1 MNKQEEN
8 NPMDVQM
15 QSILEK
21 YQKMVSDLTFQV
33 TIKDEQIKNLQQ
45 ALQEANNK
53 IAKLDKSAKS
63 VKK

>member
-45 ALQEANNK
+45 ALQEAK
-53 IAKLDKSAKS
+53 DKVAKQDKP
-63 VKK
+63 VKDKK

>member
-15 QSILEK
+15 QPILEK

-33 TIKDEQIKNLQQ
+33 TVKDEQIKNLQQ
-45 ALQEANNK
+45 ALQEAKDK
-53 IAKLDKSAKS
+53 IAKQDKP
-63 VKK
+63 VKVDKK